1 MMRDRFQKVSERDLH
16 RLVITEMGHAAEEA
30 TAQFYKDS
38 DIEQYQYLA
47 TLESHTCDQCAHLDE
62 RIFNVKDKKEGI
74 NYPLMHP
81 YCRCTTVPY
90 DKDLPDVETR
100 WSRDPETGKGVYVKD
115 MNYSE
120 WNKSVNQ
127 KRYQKRLG
135 YQDWK
140 KVYGIIIIGLNM
152 LKSLS
157 SPKKDNQQVPKTLE

>member
-1 MMRDRFQKVSERDLH
+1 
-16 RLVITEMGHAAEEA
+16 
-30 TAQFYKDS
+30 
-38 DIEQYQYLA
+38 
-47 TLESHTCDQCAHLDE
+47 AHLDE

-140 KVYGIIIIGLNM
+140 KVYG
-152 LKSLS
+152 
-157 SPKKDNQQVPKTLE
+157 

>member
-1 MMRDRFQKVSERDLH
+1 
-16 RLVITEMGHAAEEA
+16 
-30 TAQFYKDS
+30 
-38 DIEQYQYLA
+38 
-47 TLESHTCDQCAHLDE
+47 
-62 RIFNVKDKKEGI
+62 
-74 NYPLMHP
+74 MHP

-140 KVYGIIIIGLNM
+140 KVSGIIIIGLNM